1 MHQIDGS
8 TDVQIIHHDDGIR
21 NVGSR
26 YYSVYTMDIYAQN
39 ARNECISNTER
50 LKYTVLQLYEPFNV
64 FSYHMKDYWSS
75 MIIDD
80 SIKVKF
86 SYEIA
91 GKI

>member
-1 MHQIDGS
+1 MSENIEISFFWKCFFTHIVLRMHQIDGS

-64 FSYHMKDYWSS
+64 FSYHMKDY
-75 MIIDD
+75 
-80 SIKVKF
+80 
-86 SYEIA
+86 
-91 GKI
+91 